1 MYALHSLYSPP
12 GRLQRSGLIVKYGL
26 TSIHTI
32 HTFLPCASSHP
43 SLIRASPHP
52 PIYLGCA
59 CPFPPS
65 RILPPLTES
74 SLIPSDT
81 RSPLFRPRVISSSNS
96 KASILNSII
105 LIFTRSGCYR
115 PYIFGSASTPQTP
128 AAFRPRVKFYHHRI
142 HRHYS
147 GFAPGLVS
155 SIMNFAFQTRLEV
168 LSSKLEAMRA
178 EIDSLRTQYFMG
190 TSPPPPPSPPMPTP
204 SIFVSPE
211 QSSTLPRNQVLP
223 SDFVSGKEDKQFS
236 LQNQSYFRVPAAA
249 CWARPLL
256 SNHELLNPLCLLEIR
271 PRFSQNWSS
280 NQNYVLPYWF
290 TPRYCPRKVRS

>member
-1 MYALHSLYSPP
+1 
-12 GRLQRSGLIVKYGL
+12 
-26 TSIHTI
+26 
-32 HTFLPCASSHP
+32 
-43 SLIRASPHP
+43 
-52 PIYLGCA
+52 
-59 CPFPPS
+59 
-65 RILPPLTES
+65 
-74 SLIPSDT
+74 
-81 RSPLFRPRVISSSNS
+81 
-96 KASILNSII
+96 
-105 LIFTRSGCYR
+105 
-115 PYIFGSASTPQTP
+115 
-128 AAFRPRVKFYHHRI
+128 
-142 HRHYS
+142 
-147 GFAPGLVS
+147 
-155 SIMNFAFQTRLEV
+155 MNFAFQTRLEV

-178 EIDSLRTQYFMG
+178 EIDSLRTQCFMG
-190 TSPPPPPSPPMPTP
+190 TSPPLPPSPPMPTP

-236 LQNQSYFRVPAAA
+236 LQNQSYFRAPAAA

>member
-1 MYALHSLYSPP
+1 MLCTVYILRR
-12 GRLQRSGLIVKYGL
+12 GVLQRSGLIVKYGL

-32 HTFLPCASSHP
+32 PTFLPCASSHP

-52 PIYLGCA
+52 TLYLGCA
-59 CPFPPS
+59 CPFQHHVQHPWQ
-65 RILPPLTES
+65 
-74 SLIPSDT
+74 
-81 RSPLFRPRVISSSNS
+81 NQ
-96 KASILNSII
+96 
-105 LIFTRSGCYR
+105 
-115 PYIFGSASTPQTP
+115 ASTPQTP

-168 LSSKLEAMRA
+168 LNSKLEAMRA

-190 TSPPPPPSPPMPTP
+190 TSPPLPPSPPMPTP

-280 NQNYVLPYWF
+280 NQNYVLPY
-290 TPRYCPRKVRS
+290 

>member
-1 MYALHSLYSPP
+1 MRFA
-12 GRLQRSGLIVKYGL
+12 
-26 TSIHTI
+26 
-32 HTFLPCASSHP
+32 
-43 SLIRASPHP
+43 
-52 PIYLGCA
+52 
-59 CPFPPS
+59 
-65 RILPPLTES
+65 PLTES

-128 AAFRPRVKFYHHRI
+128 AAFRPHVKFYHHRI